1 MHIDSVNPPYWFSHN
16 NSVSIACL
24 LEHFICINSVD
35 APNTVRQISL
45 DKDKDTGPRQV
56 RLLKLNS

>member
-1 MHIDSVNPPYWFSHN
+1 MHIDSVNPQYWFSHN

-24 LEHFICINSVD
+24 LEHFICINSVN
-35 APNTVRQISL
+35 APNAVRYISL

-56 RLLKLNS
+56 RLLKLDS